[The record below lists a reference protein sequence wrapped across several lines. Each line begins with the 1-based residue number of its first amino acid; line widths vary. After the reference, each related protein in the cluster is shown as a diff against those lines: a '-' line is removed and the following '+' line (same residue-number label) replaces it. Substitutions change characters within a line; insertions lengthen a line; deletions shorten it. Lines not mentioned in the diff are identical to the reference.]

1 MTALEAGAGKCLIK
15 IPEDYPAVENFS
27 LIHDPIHAR
36 AVAFRELEDKGST
49 VIILSLEIT
58 SMPVDETKK
67 IRELVSAETGVA
79 EHKIWVCVTHSF
91 SSPHLLSNRSL
102 KTEREQQLRDAYRVA
117 LQEAACEAA
126 GKAVKQLRPA
136 TLGVQKGYCDIV
148 ANRDIELEA
157 GWWIGTNGD
166 GPSNPEVTV
175 IRLDDAEGRPI
186 ALLSHFAMQSSVMDQ
201 SLLSDGGKPITSDI
215 AGYACQVAED
225 TFGEDM
231 VALFLIGA
239 AGDQAPVE
247 KTVNDTFVNGEK
259 VRTDLHEQGFEICSR
274 LGGILGEK
282 ICETARR
289 AVPVIG
295 PVSIE
300 KRSVDVTVPAKQYE
314 RNLHSLK
321 PTRSYVY
328 ESDGTSD
335 MEIEAICL
343 GDIALLGVKPEMNCV
358 TANAIMESS
367 DYDITLV
374 CTLVNGA
381 LKYMADQESY
391 DLFRYEALNSPFGR
405 GAAEI
410 VRDKS
415 IELLKTEK
423 HKQEE

>member
-1 MTALEAGAGKCLIK
+1 MTTLEAGAGKCLIK
-15 IPEDYPAVENFS
+15 IPEEYPAVENFS

-36 AVAFRELEDKGST
+36 AVALRDLEDKDST

-58 SMPVDETKK
+58 SMPVEETDK

-79 EHKIWVCVTHSF
+79 ENKIWVCVTHSF
-91 SSPHLLSNRSL
+91 SSPHLLHDHSL
-102 KTEREQQLRDAYRVA
+102 KTEKQQQLRDDYRAA
-117 LQEAACEAA
+117 LQKAACEAA

-136 TLGVQKGYCDIV
+136 TMGVQKGICDIV
-148 ANRDIELEA
+148 ANRDVELED
-157 GWWIGTNGD
+157 GWWVGANGNGPTNKQ
-166 GPSNPEVTV
+166 VTV
-175 IRLDDAEGRPI
+175 IRLDDGEGRPI
-186 ALLSHFAMQSSVMDQ
+186 ALLNHFAMQSSVMDQ

-215 AGYACQVAED
+215 AGFACQYAED

-239 AGDQAPVE
+239 AGDQGPVE
-247 KTVNDTFVNGEK
+247 KAVNDTFVNGEK

-274 LGGILGEK
+274 LGGILGET
-282 ICETARR
+282 ICKTARNTV
-289 AVPVIG
+289 AVSG

-300 KRSVDVTVPAKQYE
+300 KRSVNVTVPAKQYE
-314 RNLHSLK
+314 RSLHNLK
-321 PTRSYVY
+321 PTKSYVY
-328 ESDGTSD
+328 ESDGSSE

-358 TANAIMESS
+358 TANAIMEGS
-367 DYDITLV
+367 DYNTTLV

-381 LKYMADQESY
+381 LKYMADEESY

-423 HKQEE
+423 HK